1 MCLNRDLLLLF
12 SRSVMSNS
20 FVTLWTIARQALL
33 SMGFPR
39 QEYWS
44 GLPFPS
50 PEDLL
55 DSGIEP
61 RSPALQADSLPFQ
74 PLGKLETWDMT
85 VSHAPFSCNTYKYQ
99 KSSNLVVWERL
110 IIKVE

>member
-1 MCLNRDLLLLF
+1 MQ
-12 SRSVMSNS
+12 
-20 FVTLWTIARQALL
+20 WTVVCQACL

-50 PEDLL
+50 PGDLL
-55 DSGIEP
+55 DPGIEP
-61 RSPALQADSLPFQ
+61 KFPALQADSLPFE

-85 VSHAPFSCNTYKYQ
+85 ISHAPFSCNTYKYQ
-99 KSSNLVVWERL
+99 NSSNLVVWERL
-110 IIKVE
+110 IVKVE